1 MKFVV
6 ITTPEFIPREE
17 DYIRSLFACGIDI
30 LHFRKP
36 GASITE
42 CARLMEAIPQE
53 YHPHIVVHDH
63 FSLCC
68 DYNLQGVHL
77 NHRNPE
83 LPTSFHPRTVSA
95 SCHGLDELKTKKK
108 SCDYVFLSPIFDSI
122 SKQGYDSA
130 FSDTVLT
137 QAASSGVIDEKII
150 ALGGVSEKN
159 ISQIRQWHFGGAAF
173 LGAIWSRAG
182 KNDFEDYLRRLRR
195 LLDAC

>member
-6 ITTPEFIPREE
+6 ITTPEFIPHEE
-17 DYIRSLFACGIDI
+17 DYIRSLFSCGIDI

-36 GASITE
+36 GASGTE
-42 CARLMEAIPQE
+42 CARLIEAIPQE
-53 YHPHIVVHDH
+53 YHSHIVVHDH
-63 FSLCC
+63 FTLCR

-83 LPTSFHPRTVSA
+83 LPSSFHPLTVSA
-95 SCHGLDELKTKKK
+95 SCHAPDELRHKKE
-108 SCDYVFLSPIFDSI
+108 SCNYVFLSPIFDSI
-122 SKQGYDSA
+122 SKQGYSSA

-137 QAASSGVIDEKII
+137 QAASSGLIDEKVI

-159 ISQIRQWHFGGAAF
+159 ISQIRQWQFGGAAF

-182 KNDFEDYLRRLRR
+182 NNDFEDYLRRLRR
-195 LLDAC
+195 WLNAC